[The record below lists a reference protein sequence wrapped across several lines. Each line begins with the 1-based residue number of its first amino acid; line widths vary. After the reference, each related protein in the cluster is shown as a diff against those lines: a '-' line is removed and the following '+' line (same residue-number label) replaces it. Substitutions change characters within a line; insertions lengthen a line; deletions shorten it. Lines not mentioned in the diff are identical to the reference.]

1 MGVLETSHEGHHQWE
16 VNNLEN
22 MLLLEYDLL
31 HFVLHD
37 LIFLDALQSI
47 QVATSLTLLHQEH
60 FPELALTQLPYM
72 NQTLEFNVRVVQ
84 GLTSSQFHLFFIAS
98 GSCSHNNLL
107 ELLICAFHNGLELNQ
122 GNMPAAFL
130 EIVLGYCLVLLEG
143 NHLLANQYS
152 LRLLIN

>member
-47 QVATSLTLLHQEH
+47 QVVTSLTLLHQEH
-60 FPELALTQLPYM
+60 FPELALTELPYM
-72 NQTLEFNVRVVQ
+72 NQIVVCIFNRKF
-84 GLTSSQFHLFFIAS
+84 TKIDRIIF
-98 GSCSHNNLL
+98 
-107 ELLICAFHNGLELNQ
+107 
-122 GNMPAAFL
+122 P
-130 EIVLGYCLVLLEG
+130 
-143 NHLLANQYS
+143 
-152 LRLLIN
+152 